1 MRRSIMTI
9 IFAHR
14 GASLEAPENTLPAFE
29 LALQQGCR
37 AIELDVQLT
46 RDEQLVVCHDER
58 VDRTTDGTGLII
70 DQTLASLKHRD
81 AGSWFSMDFHETRLP
96 TLEEVFAVCHRDVL
110 INVEIKNIPIF
121 YQGIEEKIVSLIR
134 RFGFEEN
141 TIVSSF
147 DHEALLTIQELE
159 PKLKIGV
166 LLANRLIDPWS
177 YIKHS
182 KLQAYSIHP
191 VYTFVDERF
200 VTQSHNAG
208 YKIFPFTVDERKD
221 FEWLKGLG
229 VDGIITNSTFAE

>member
-1 MRRSIMTI
+1 MDT

-29 LALQQGCR
+29 LALQQGCQ

-46 RDEQLVVCHDER
+46 RDEQLVVCHDETI
-58 VDRTTDGTGLII
+58 DRTTDGTGYIMA
-70 DQTLASLKHRD
+70 QTLASLKHRD
-81 AGSWFSMDFHETRLP
+81 AGSWFSKEFQGTKMP
-96 TLEEVFAVCHRDVL
+96 TLEEVFAICHRDVL

-147 DHEALLTIQELE
+147 DHEALLVTQELQ

-166 LLANRLIDPWS
+166 LLANRLIEPWR
-177 YIKHS
+177 YIKQA

-191 VYTFVDERF
+191 IYTFVDERF
-200 VTQSHNAG
+200 LVQSHNAG
-208 YKIFPFTVDERKD
+208 LKVFPFTVDDRKD
-221 FEWLKGLG
+221 FEWLSGLG
-229 VDGIITNSTFAE
+229 VDGIFTNIPARFLV